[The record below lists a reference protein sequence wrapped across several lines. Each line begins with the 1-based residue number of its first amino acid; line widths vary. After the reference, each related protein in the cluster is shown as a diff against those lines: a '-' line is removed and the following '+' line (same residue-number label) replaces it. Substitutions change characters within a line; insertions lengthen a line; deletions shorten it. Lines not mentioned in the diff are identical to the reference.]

1 MAMPPLKSTT
11 GQPIKYTVE
20 HYRKDG
26 VSSEAFMDW
35 FTNVVLPKAMP
46 VMKKHNVLKVA
57 VHRTDHKVGPAFQ
70 GVVDQVRPGWKVSD
84 CDFVLE
90 HWVYDLE
97 SIVKLSSDPEWFG
110 EVLKDGEDWLDTS
123 RSNIYIG
130 YDTTYLEDGAIKNLP
145 QN

>member
-1 MAMPPLKSTT
+1 M
-11 GQPIKYTVE
+11 
-20 HYRKDG
+20 
-26 VSSEAFMDW
+26 
-35 FTNVVLPKAMP
+35 
-46 VMKKHNVLKVA
+46 
-57 VHRTDHKVGPAFQ
+57 
-70 GVVDQVRPGWKVSD
+70 SD

>member
-57 VHRTDHKVGPAFQ
+57 VVSSETVILTGEPTNT
-70 GVVDQVRPGWKVSD
+70 VVVSTGQITK
-84 CDFVLE
+84 
-90 HWVYDLE
+90 
-97 SIVKLSSDPEWFG
+97 SAQP
-110 EVLKDGEDWLDTS
+110 S
-123 RSNIYIG
+123 RAWWIRCG
-130 YDTTYLEDGAIKNLP
+130 LAGR
-145 QN
+145 